1 MCYVTDG
8 IKATNKQ
15 EVKINQRTKIKFDS
29 GICILVRIVS
39 EANKVS
45 AFIYFENLCV
55 AASVHGA
62 CESRQA
68 SPGWVVTFMDLLQF
82 YMVKWTYCKVMV
94 LTIIVAQD
102 FLRELQYNGMP

>member
-1 MCYVTDG
+1 MEL
-8 IKATNKQ
+8 KQPNKQ

-39 EANKVS
+39 EANKAASV
-45 AFIYFENLCV
+45 L

-68 SPGWVVTFMDLLQF
+68 SPGWVVTFMDLLQIL
-82 YMVKWTYCKVMV
+82 YGKMEYV
-94 LTIIVAQD
+94 LLHYLAI
-102 FLRELQYNGMP
+102 